1 MLKNLFK
8 IMVFCFMCFQYSS
21 AVSVN
26 DGFEEYNKGNVF
38 QALNIFE
45 EACEGGAYVGCYN
58 AALIYYKGSR
68 VERDYEK
75 AANLFIKACD
85 EGHSEACYN
94 IAYMFENGL
103 GVNTDSSK
111 AAILYDR
118 SCQNGVGAAC

>member
-58 AALIYYKGSR
+58 AALIYYKGSNTG
-68 VERDYEK
+68 K
-75 AANLFIKACD
+75 FKD
-85 EGHSEACYN
+85 E
-94 IAYMFENGL
+94 F
-103 GVNTDSSK
+103 SK
-111 AAILYDR
+111 HGTVYSKD
-118 SCQNGVGAAC
+118 